1 MYLNNN
7 ISNEKVS
14 KCKCCQYD
22 TDLLQKP
29 DRFKVIYATGFLIIL

>member
-29 DRFKVIYATGFLIIL
+29 DRFKVISMSQDFL